1 GKGRGEACPIGIGIG
16 VDPRWVM
23 AASCRFPFGVDELAM
38 AGAIRAKP
46 FEVVA
51 CKTVPLQVPA
61 DAELV
66 LEGFLRP
73 DEKQEEGP
81 FGEFTGHY
89 GGLKMPRPTIHLTA
103 LTRRKNTIFHLAYQ
117 GSPPPATSLLTP

>member
-16 VDPRWVM
+16 VDPRLVM
-23 AASCRFPFGVDELAM
+23 AASCPFPFGVDELAM
-38 AGAIRAKP
+38 AGAIRGKAI
-46 FEVVA
+46 EVVA

-81 FGEFTGHY
+81 FPEFTAPYRGFQ
-89 GGLKMPRPTIHLTA
+89 I
-103 LTRRKNTIFHLAYQ
+103 
-117 GSPPPATSLLTP
+117 PPPPTPF